1 MAKEQGVGALERL
14 VLMAVLRLGDE
25 AYGQSIRDELRE
37 RVGRRVGPGTI
48 YPTLD
53 RLESKGL
60 LTSRLGEPTPER
72 GGRAKRYFAPTE
84 DGIEEL
90 RREWREITGLAEGL
104 EGILDPDAAS

>member
-1 MAKEQGVGALERL
+1 MARKQGVGALERL

-25 AYGQSIRDELRE
+25 AYGQSIREELHE
-37 RVGRRVGPGTI
+37 RAGRRIGPGTI

-72 GGRAKRYFAPTE
+72 GGRAKRYFTPTE
-84 DGIEEL
+84 AGIEEL
-90 RREWREITGLAEGL
+90 RRGWREITRLARGF
-104 EGILDPDAAS
+104 EGILDPDATS